1 MASNLYRKN
10 SFRVYAAILSSTVML
25 QLSGISAAQNAA
37 VMEIEVN
44 RDANELS
51 DLLSGAALPK
61 PHVPSILD
69 TALVFTSVHGSE
81 TTAYCHANDKNGVTI
96 GRVRVRIPAKGIR
109 FILSSDIVEAQGFV
123 GSVVC
128 SAAGYVFGTEVML
141 GVVTT
146 DIQVHQDYRAG
157 VSNLLFPVTGMK

>member
-1 MASNLYRKN
+1 MANHLYRKY
-10 SFRVYAAILSSTVML
+10 SFRIYAAILSSLALL
-25 QLSGISAAQNAA
+25 QIPGISTAQNAA
-37 VMEIEVN
+37 MMEIEVN

-61 PHVPSILD
+61 PHVASILD

-81 TTAYCHANDKNGVTI
+81 TTAYCHANDKNGVTL

-109 FILSSDIVEAQGFV
+109 FILSSDIVEARGFV

-128 SAAGYVFGTEVML
+128 SAAGYVLGTEVML

-146 DIQVHQDYRAG
+146 DIPVHQDYRAG
-157 VSNLLFPVTGMK
+157 VSNLLFPVTAMK